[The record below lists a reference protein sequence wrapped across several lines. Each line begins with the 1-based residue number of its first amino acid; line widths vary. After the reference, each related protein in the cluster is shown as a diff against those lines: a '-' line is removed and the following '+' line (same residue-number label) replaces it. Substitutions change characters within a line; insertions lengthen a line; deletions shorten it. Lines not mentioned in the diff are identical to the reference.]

1 MKRRLFIVLEIG
13 LIGLMVSRMAQAQE
27 VVKHDTVYLTKV
39 DTVYIAKAVVI
50 QEPVAKVAE
59 LETATVTDSTV
70 VAAADSI
77 AKPKRNSWGAK
88 LKESPVHL
96 GIELQT
102 KYMWRGIEYGTAPT
116 LFPQIYFDKWGLNI
130 YAMGGYAVDGS
141 HSEVDLGISYS
152 FYGVTIGLNDYYYPS
167 AVGSNDNYFNFKHG
181 ETGHYLEAVI
191 GYYPEK
197 LPFWV
202 LASTYVAGADL
213 LPGTTKN
220 AYSSYIEL
228 GLYYDFLN
236 DHRVALACGMSPNKS
251 FYNDYEKK
259 FSVSNVMLQYTY
271 NVRINWWTLPLKA
284 ALVYNPYRNKFYF
297 TASAYFGF

>member
-1 MKRRLFIVLEIG
+1 MKNKFCYYALLFMMNILSLDAQDSIQHDTIYVKQVDTIY
-13 LIGLMVSRMAQAQE
+13 IAQAIVREQTASE
-27 VVKHDTVYLTKV
+27 VNEDTV
-39 DTVYIAKAVVI
+39 TVI
-50 QEPVAKVAE
+50 
-59 LETATVTDSTV
+59 
-70 VAAADSI
+70 
-77 AKPKRNSWGAK
+77 KRNSFGAK

-96 GIELQT
+96 GLEIQT

-116 LFPQIYFDKWGLNI
+116 LFPQIYFNKWGLNI
-130 YAMGGYAVDGS
+130 YAMGGYAVNGS

-152 FYGVTIGLNDYYYPS
+152 FYGVMIGLNDYYYPS
-167 AVGSNDNYFNFKHG
+167 AVGENDHYFNFKRG
-181 ETGHYLEAVI
+181 ETGHYLEAVV

-197 LPFWV
+197 LPFWI
-202 LASTYVAGADL
+202 LASTYVAGADT

-220 AYSSYIEL
+220 AFSSYLEL
-228 GLYYDFLN
+228 GLHYDFLN
-236 DHRVALACGMSPNKS
+236 DHQIALACGMALNKS

-271 NVRINWWTLPLKA
+271 NVRIKWWTLPLKA

>member
-1 MKRRLFIVLEIG
+1 MRKFYSVISLMIVLWFSMG
-13 LIGLMVSRMAQAQE
+13 MKAQE
-27 VVKHDTVYLTKV
+27 VIHDTIYVQKT
-39 DTVYIAKAVVI
+39 DTIYIAQAIVCEQAQVEEVK
-50 QEPVAKVAE
+50 
-59 LETATVTDSTV
+59 TDSTKEV
-70 VAAADSI
+70 
-77 AKPKRNSWGAK
+77 KRNSWGAK

-116 LFPQIYFDKWGLNI
+116 IFPQISFDKLGLNI
-130 YAMGGYAVDGS
+130 YAMGGYAVNGS

-167 AVGSNDNYFNFKHG
+167 AVGENDKYFNFKRG
-181 ETGHYLEAVI
+181 ETGHYLEAVV

-197 LPFWV
+197 LPFWI
-202 LASTYVAGADL
+202 LASTYVAGADT

-220 AYSSYIEL
+220 AFSSYLEL
-228 GLYYDFLN
+228 GLHYDFLD
-236 DHRVALACGMSPNKS
+236 DHRIALACGMALNKS

>member
-1 MKRRLFIVLEIG
+1 MKNIFKLFMYLLLTIF
-13 LIGLMVSRMAQAQE
+13 VSNQLRAQE
-27 VVKHDTVYLTKV
+27 VVNHDTIYVTKV
-39 DTVYIAKAVVI
+39 DTIYIAKAVVLQKPI
-50 QEPVAKVAE
+50 TKVA
-59 LETATVTDSTV
+59 TDTVSVTEVDPT
-70 VAAADSI
+70 
-77 AKPKRNSWGAK
+77 AKPKRNSFGAK

-96 GIELQT
+96 GLEIQT

-116 LFPQIYFDKWGLNI
+116 LFPQIYFNKWGLNI
-130 YAMGGYAVDGS
+130 YAMGGYAVNGS

-152 FYGVTIGLNDYYYPS
+152 FYGVMIGLNDYYYPS
-167 AVGSNDNYFNFKHG
+167 AVGENDHYFNFKRG
-181 ETGHYLEAVI
+181 ETGHYLEAVV

-197 LPFWV
+197 LPFWI
-202 LASTYVAGADL
+202 LASTYVAGADT

-220 AYSSYIEL
+220 AFSSYLEL
-228 GLYYDFLN
+228 GLHYDFLS
-236 DHRVALACGMSPNKS
+236 DHQIALACGMALNKS

-271 NVRINWWTLPLKA
+271 NVRIKWWTLPLKA

>member
-1 MKRRLFIVLEIG
+1 MKKIFKLFMYLLLTFIVSNQL
-13 LIGLMVSRMAQAQE
+13 RAQD
-27 VVKHDTVYLTKV
+27 VVKRDTVYLTKV

-50 QEPVAKVAE
+50 QGSVAMAAE
-59 LETATVTDSTV
+59 QEAATATDSVAV
-70 VAAADSI
+70 VAADST

-116 LFPQIYFDKWGLNI
+116 LFPQISFDKWGLNI
-130 YAMGGYAVDGS
+130 YAMGGYAVNGS

-167 AVGSNDNYFNFKHG
+167 AVGENDKYFNFKRG
-181 ETGHYLEAVI
+181 ETGHYLEAVV

-197 LPFWV
+197 LPFWI

-236 DHRVALACGMSPNKS
+236 DHRVSLACGMSPNKS

-297 TASAYFGF
+297 TASAYFGL

>member
-1 MKRRLFIVLEIG
+1 MSITKKLCISLLFVLPVFCVI
-13 LIGLMVSRMAQAQE
+13 SYAQE
-27 VVKHDTVYLTKV
+27 VVKHDTVYVTKV

-50 QEPVAKVAE
+50 QEPAAKVVE
-59 LETATVTDSTV
+59 LEAAKVTDSAA
-70 VAAADSI
+70 VAAADST

-88 LKESPVHL
+88 LKDSPVHL

-116 LFPQIYFDKWGLNI
+116 LFPQIYFNKWGLNI
-130 YAMGGYAVDGS
+130 YAMGGYAVNGS

-167 AVGSNDNYFNFKHG
+167 AVGENDKYFNFKKG
-181 ETGHYLEAVI
+181 ETGHYLEAVV

-202 LASTYVAGADL
+202 LVSTYVAGADT

-220 AYSSYIEL
+220 AYSSYLEL
-228 GLYYDFLN
+228 GLHYDFLD
-236 DHRVALACGMSPNKS
+236 DHQIALACGMALNKS

>member
-1 MKRRLFIVLEIG
+1 MKNIFKLFMYLLLTIF
-13 LIGLMVSRMAQAQE
+13 VSNQLRAQE
-27 VVKHDTVYLTKV
+27 VVDHDTIYVTKV
-39 DTVYIAKAVVI
+39 DTIYIAKAVVLQKPI
-50 QEPVAKVAE
+50 TKVA
-59 LETATVTDSTV
+59 TDTVSVTEVDPT
-70 VAAADSI
+70 
-77 AKPKRNSWGAK
+77 AKPKRNSFGAK

-96 GIELQT
+96 GLEIQT

-116 LFPQIYFDKWGLNI
+116 LFPQIYFNKWGLNI
-130 YAMGGYAVDGS
+130 YAMGGYAVNGS

-152 FYGVTIGLNDYYYPS
+152 FYGVMIGLNDYYYPS
-167 AVGSNDNYFNFKHG
+167 AVGENDHYFNFKRG
-181 ETGHYLEAVI
+181 ETGHYLEAVV

-197 LPFWV
+197 LPFWI
-202 LASTYVAGADL
+202 LASTYVAGADT

-220 AYSSYIEL
+220 AFSSYLEL
-228 GLYYDFLN
+228 GLHYDFLN
-236 DHRVALACGMSPNKS
+236 DHQIALACGMALNKS

-271 NVRINWWTLPLKA
+271 NVRIKWWTLPLKA

>member
-1 MKRRLFIVLEIG
+1 MKNIFKLFMYL
-13 LIGLMVSRMAQAQE
+13 LLTFFVSNQLRAQE
-27 VVKHDTVYLTKV
+27 VVNHDTIYVTKV
-39 DTVYIAKAVVI
+39 DTVYIAKAVVLQKPI
-50 QEPVAKVAE
+50 TKVA
-59 LETATVTDSTV
+59 TDTVSMTEVDPM
-70 VAAADSI
+70 
-77 AKPKRNSWGAK
+77 AKPKRNSFGAK

-96 GIELQT
+96 GLEIQT

-116 LFPQIYFDKWGLNI
+116 LFPQIYFNKWGLNI
-130 YAMGGYAVDGS
+130 YAMGGYAVNGS

-152 FYGVTIGLNDYYYPS
+152 FYGVMIGLNDYYYPS
-167 AVGSNDNYFNFKHG
+167 AVGENDHYFNFKRG
-181 ETGHYLEAVI
+181 ETGHYLEAVV

-197 LPFWV
+197 LPFWI
-202 LASTYVAGADL
+202 LASTYVAGADT

-220 AYSSYIEL
+220 AFSSYLEL
-228 GLYYDFLN
+228 GLHYDFLN
-236 DHRVALACGMSPNKS
+236 DHQIALACGMALNKS

>member
-1 MKRRLFIVLEIG
+1 MKNIFKLFMYFL
-13 LIGLMVSRMAQAQE
+13 LTFFVSNQLRAQE
-27 VVKHDTVYLTKV
+27 VVNHDTIYVTKV
-39 DTVYIAKAVVI
+39 DTIYIAKAVVLQKPI
-50 QEPVAKVAE
+50 TKVA
-59 LETATVTDSTV
+59 TDTVSVTEVDPM
-70 VAAADSI
+70 
-77 AKPKRNSWGAK
+77 AKPKRNSFGAK

-96 GIELQT
+96 GLEIQT

-116 LFPQIYFDKWGLNI
+116 LFPQIYFNKWGLNI
-130 YAMGGYAVDGS
+130 YAMGGYAVNGS

-152 FYGVTIGLNDYYYPS
+152 FYGVMIGLNDYYYPS
-167 AVGSNDNYFNFKHG
+167 TVGENDHYFNFKRG
-181 ETGHYLEAVI
+181 ETGHYLEAVV

-197 LPFWV
+197 LPFWI
-202 LASTYVAGADL
+202 LASTYVAGADT

-220 AYSSYIEL
+220 AFSSYLEL
-228 GLYYDFLN
+228 GLHYDFLN
-236 DHRVALACGMSPNKS
+236 DHQIALACGMALNKS

-271 NVRINWWTLPLKA
+271 NVRIKWWTLPLKA

>member
-1 MKRRLFIVLEIG
+1 MRKSLQGILVLAG
-13 LIGLMVSRMAQAQE
+13 MLIGMMPVMAQE
-27 VVKHDTVYLTKV
+27 NVVHDTVYVRKT
-39 DTVYIAKAVVI
+39 DTIYIAQAVVRE
-50 QEPVAKVAE
+50 QAQV
-59 LETATVTDSTV
+59 ETVK
-70 VAAADSI
+70 ADS
-77 AKPKRNSWGAK
+77 AKEVKRNSFGAK

-96 GIELQT
+96 GLEFQT
-102 KYMWRGIEYGTAPT
+102 KYMWRGIEYGTAPVF
-116 LFPQIYFDKWGLNI
+116 FPQIYFNKWGLNI
-130 YAMGGYAVDGS
+130 YAMGGYAVNGS
-141 HSEVDLGISYS
+141 HAEVDLGISYS
-152 FYGVTIGLNDYYYPS
+152 FYGVTIGLNDYYYPT
-167 AVGSNDNYFNFKHG
+167 AVGENDKYFNFKHG
-181 ETGHYLEAVI
+181 ETGHYLEACV

-202 LASTYVAGADL
+202 LVSTYVAGADT

-220 AYSSYIEL
+220 AYSSYLEL
-228 GLYYDFLN
+228 GLHYDFLD
-236 DHRVALACGMSPNKS
+236 DHQIALACGMALNKS

>member
-1 MKRRLFIVLEIG
+1 MRKQLYILLGIG
-13 LIGLMVSRMAQAQE
+13 LIGLLMPVKSQE
-27 VVKHDTVYLTKV
+27 VVTHDTVYVTKV

-50 QEPVAKVAE
+50 QESVSKV
-59 LETATVTDSTV
+59 LEQDTEVVTDSTSIC
-70 VAAADSI
+70 AADSI
-77 AKPKRNSWGAK
+77 DKPKRNSWGAK

-116 LFPQIYFDKWGLNI
+116 LFPQISFDKWGLNI
-130 YAMGGYAVDGS
+130 YAMGGYAVNGS

-152 FYGVTIGLNDYYYPS
+152 FYGVMIGINDYYYPS
-167 AVGSNDNYFNFKHG
+167 AVGENDKYFNFKKG
-181 ETGHYLEAVI
+181 ETGHYLEAVV

-202 LASTYVAGADL
+202 LVSTYVAGADT
-213 LPGTTKN
+213 LPGTMKN
-220 AYSSYIEL
+220 AFSSYLEL
-228 GLYYDFLN
+228 GLHYDFLD
-236 DHRVALACGMSPNKS
+236 DHQIALACGMALNKS

-271 NVRINWWTLPLKA
+271 NVRVNWWTLPLKA

>member
-1 MKRRLFIVLEIG
+1 MRHIGFII
-13 LIGLMVSRMAQAQE
+13 MAVFGIVAVCAQE
-27 VVKHDTVYLTKV
+27 AAKHDTIYIKQV
-39 DTVYIAKAVVI
+39 DTIYIAKAIVI
-50 QEPVAKVAE
+50 Q
-59 LETATVTDSTV
+59 DSQNK
-70 VAAADSI
+70 ADSDTI
-77 AKPKRNSWGAK
+77 IVPKRNSFGAK
-88 LKESPVHL
+88 LRTSHFHFGL
-96 GIELQT
+96 ELQT

-116 LFPQIYFDKWGLNI
+116 LFPQISFDKWGLNI
-130 YAMGGYAVDGS
+130 YAMGGYAVNGS

-152 FYGVTIGLNDYYYPS
+152 FYGVMIGLNDYYYPT
-167 AVGSNDNYFNFKHG
+167 AVGENDQYFNFKHG
-181 ETGHYLEAVI
+181 ETGHYLEACV

-197 LPFWV
+197 LPFWILV
-202 LASTYVAGADL
+202 STYVAGADL

-220 AYSSYIEL
+220 AFSSYLEL
-228 GLYYDFLN
+228 GLHYDFLN
-236 DHRVALACGMSPNKS
+236 DHQIALACGMALNKS